1 MFFPLMADT
10 WGDEEIEAIQ
20 GVIASG
26 QYTMAENVKRF
37 EDAFAAYHG
46 RAHAIMVNSGSSAN
60 LIVVAALC
68 HHGQRGLRR
77 GDEVIVPAVSWST
90 TFFPLQQYG
99 LDQPPRSGP
108 LRLLVH

>member
-26 QYTMAENVKRF
+26 QYTMAENVARF

-46 RAHAIMVNSGSSAN
+46 RAHAVMVNSGSSAN
-60 LIVVAALC
+60 LIAVGAVT
-68 HHGQRGLRR
+68 GQM
-77 GDEVIVPAVSWST
+77 T
-90 TFFPLQQYG
+90 
-99 LDQPPRSGP
+99 SG
-108 LRLLVH
+108 